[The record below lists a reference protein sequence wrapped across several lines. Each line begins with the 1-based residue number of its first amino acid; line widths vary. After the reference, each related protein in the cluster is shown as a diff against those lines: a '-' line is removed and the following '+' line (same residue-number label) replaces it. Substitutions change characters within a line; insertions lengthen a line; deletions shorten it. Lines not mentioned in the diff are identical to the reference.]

1 MATANNGN
9 NDQSMGEPVYS
20 GSKMT
25 NVKNQIIIQS
35 NAPFHSKEAQKLIKA
50 KTYKPAINGKI
61 MRYGTANN
69 MEGMRLDKI
78 NEMKLAIN
86 SSDEKNISA
95 LLDYDEM
102 EYFEEDEY
110 EIYNTQFEEDSYDIN
125 RNKSTFSKKVWN
137 ETGLA

>member
-1 MATANNGN
+1 MAFATNGN
-9 NDQSMGEPVYS
+9 NNQSMGEPVYS

-25 NVKNQIIIQS
+25 TVKNSTITLTLPLHPGI
-35 NAPFHSKEAQKLIKA
+35 SKKV
-50 KTYKPAINGKI
+50 TKPKNTRAINGKI

-69 MEGMRLDKI
+69 MEGMRLDRI

-86 SSDEKNISA
+86 SNDEKNISA
-95 LLDYDEM
+95 LLDDDEM

-110 EIYNTQFEEDSYDIN
+110 EIYNTQYEDSYDIN